1 MRLNRPDGT
10 AGRAVKARAG
20 FTLVELMVA
29 MMILAVGVLG
39 LAATAGSV
47 TRNMAGGKRNT
58 IAANVAASRLERLR
72 SARCS
77 TLTSGADTIRG
88 IVSAWTVTPIPRG
101 VAITETV
108 TFRTPQGRLRVR
120 VYNTTIPC

>member
-1 MRLNRPDGT
+1 MRAPRHPRRGVR
-10 AGRAVKARAG
+10 RARSRSG

-47 TRNMAGGKRNT
+47 TRNMAGGRRNT

-72 SARCS
+72 ANPCT
-77 TLTSGADTIRG
+77 TLTSGTDTVRG
-88 IVSAWTVTPIPRG
+88 IVSVWDVAQVPRG

-120 VYNTTIPC
+120 VYKTTIPC